1 MDFDVDDNSTI
12 PDLTGDGRA
21 DFDDFVLFAAISD
34 RVTGDGSRGSGAA
47 KGGCG
52 CALPGVV
59 LIALGSLALLVT
71 LFVA

>member
-1 MDFDVDDNSTI
+1 MDFDVDDNSII

-34 RVTGDGSRGSGAA
+34 RAKGDGSRGSGAA

-71 LFVA
+71 IFVA

>member
-1 MDFDVDDNSTI
+1 MDVDTDDNDAW

-21 DFDDFVLFAAISD
+21 DFDDVVLLAAITD
-34 RVTGDGSRGSGAA
+34 RENGSVAKVPGGA

-59 LIALGSLALLVT
+59 LLALGSLALLLT
-71 LFVA
+71 LFAA

>member
-1 MDFDVDDNSTI
+1 MDIDDDSAW

-34 RVTGDGSRGSGAA
+34 RAKGNGSNGSGGT

-52 CALPGVV
+52 CALPGVA
-59 LIALGSLALLVT
+59 LIALGSILLLASVL
-71 LFVA
+71 AA

>member
-1 MDFDVDDNSTI
+1 MDIDTHDDGAW

-34 RVTGDGSRGSGAA
+34 KAKGDGARGSGSG

-52 CALPGVV
+52 CALPGVA
-59 LIALGSLALLVT
+59 LIALGSIAMLLMLFLA
-71 LFVA
+71 

>member
-1 MDFDVDDNSTI
+1 MDFDTDENNAW

-34 RVTGDGSRGSGAA
+34 RVKGDGSRRSGA

-71 LFVA
+71 IFVA